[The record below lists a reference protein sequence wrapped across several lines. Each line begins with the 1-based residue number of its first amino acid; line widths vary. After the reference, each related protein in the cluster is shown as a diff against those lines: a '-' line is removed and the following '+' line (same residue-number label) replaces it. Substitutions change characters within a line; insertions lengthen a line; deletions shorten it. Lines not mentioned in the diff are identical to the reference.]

1 MAEKGKGRRV
11 ILADEWRGLVLLLM
25 VFYHGCY
32 DLVALFGVPLSW
44 FYTGLGHLLQ
54 QFICISF
61 ILISGLCCRFS
72 RSNLKRGAVAF
83 GLAMALTLGTLIA
96 TPQVA
101 IWFGVLHLLGVS
113 MMLYPL
119 LRPALDRLP
128 RDVGLALFLLL
139 FLCCKQ
145 VPSGWV
151 GLGPWRAALPAALY
165 QTPWLAWLGFPGP
178 GFSSGDYFPLIP
190 WLLLFLAGS
199 FLGRRAQAG
208 DLPNFCYRSHLPWLA
223 AVGRASI
230 WIYMLHQ
237 PVLYG
242 ALWLYF
248 RVL

>member
-44 FYTGLGHLLQ
+44 FYTGLGHTFQ

-128 RDVGLALFLLL
+128 RDVGL
-139 FLCCKQ
+139 
-145 VPSGWV
+145 
-151 GLGPWRAALPAALY
+151 GPWRAALPAALY
-165 QTPWLAWLGFPGP
+165 QIPWLAWLGFPGP